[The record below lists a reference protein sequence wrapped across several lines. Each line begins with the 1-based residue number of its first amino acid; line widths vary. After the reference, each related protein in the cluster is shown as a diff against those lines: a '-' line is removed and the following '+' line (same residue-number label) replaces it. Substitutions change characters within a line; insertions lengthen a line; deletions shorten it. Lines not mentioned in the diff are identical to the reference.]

1 MFEISRVRK
10 IACIVTV
17 FSAMG
22 CVQTC
27 ESKRLKMSP
36 DKVVEEYL
44 DTAFGM
50 TDMGQK
56 ELLLSY
62 TTGKLRN
69 ALKSATDEKFEEAF
83 LKRKFKL
90 ESYSIVERTDISP
103 NDVAIVFQLK
113 YRNNFDKQE
122 GADESPLV
130 TTENTVRVV
139 RKKQKVWFVEDVLS
153 ADTTIDF
160 PLGSIVK
167 GDTTD
172 PYVEQKDENSEE
184 LEQAPEDSGS
194 EDSKNEESPDQ

>member
-1 MFEISRVRK
+1 ML
-10 IACIVTV
+10 T
-17 FSAMG
+17 AMG

-27 ESKRLKMSP
+27 ESERLKMKP

-50 TDMGQK
+50 TDIAQK
-56 ELLLSY
+56 DLLLSY

-69 ALKSATDEKFEEAF
+69 ALQSATDEKFTEAF

-90 ESYSIVERTDISP
+90 VSYSIVERNDISP
-103 NDVAIVFQLK
+103 NDVEIVFELK
-113 YRNNFDKQE
+113 YRNTFDTKGSE
-122 GADESPLV
+122 AEAPLV

-167 GDTTD
+167 GDLTNPVAEEGPEKDD
-172 PYVEQKDENSEE
+172 PASVDPDKTKSDSEN
-184 LEQAPEDSGS
+184 P
-194 EDSKNEESPDQ
+194 